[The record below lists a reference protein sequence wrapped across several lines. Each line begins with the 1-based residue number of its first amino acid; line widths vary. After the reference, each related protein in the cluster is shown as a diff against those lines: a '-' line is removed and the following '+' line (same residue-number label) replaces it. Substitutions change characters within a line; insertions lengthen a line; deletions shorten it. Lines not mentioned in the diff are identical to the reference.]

1 MCLTIK
7 GYLMHKVK
15 SMVSL
20 NKLMISGHL
29 SIHEHCHSKGIKNTM
44 ANLPYID
51 YYLIV
56 RME

>member
-1 MCLTIK
+1 
-7 GYLMHKVK
+7 MHKVK